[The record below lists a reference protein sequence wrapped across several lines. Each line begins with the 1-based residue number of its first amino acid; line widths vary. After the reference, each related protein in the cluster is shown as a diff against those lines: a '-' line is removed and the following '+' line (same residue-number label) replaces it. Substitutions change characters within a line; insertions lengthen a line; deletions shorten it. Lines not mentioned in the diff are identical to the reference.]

1 MKNGIVGR
9 GCPYSREPAM
19 YTPQF
24 MRDYSVQKYFLKSIV
39 EYIYIY
45 IYIYVIYVYVCYIYV
60 IYIYL
65 YNFAL
70 FRNILAKI

>member
-24 MRDYSVQKYFLKSIV
+24 MRDYSAQKYFLKSIV

-45 IYIYVIYVYVCYIYV
+45 IYIYVIYIYVCYIYV
-60 IYIYL
+60 IYIYIYITL
-65 YNFAL
+65 HYFV
-70 FRNILAKI
+70 IS

>member
-45 IYIYVIYVYVCYIYV
+45 IYIYIYMLYMYMYAIYMLY
-60 IYIYL
+60 IYIYITL
-65 YNFAL
+65 HYFV
-70 FRNILAKI
+70 IS

>member
-45 IYIYVIYVYVCYIYV
+45 IYICYICICMLYICYIY
-60 IYIYL
+60 ISI
-65 YNFAL
+65 
-70 FRNILAKI
+70 

>member
-19 YTPQF
+19 HTPQF

-45 IYIYVIYVYVCYIYV
+45 IYIYIYMLYIYMYAIYMLY
-60 IYIYL
+60 IYIS
-65 YNFAL
+65 
-70 FRNILAKI
+70 I

>member
-9 GCPYSREPAM
+9 GRPYSREPAM

-24 MRDYSVQKYFLKSIV
+24 MRDYSVQKYFLKSTV
-39 EYIYIY
+39 EYIYR
-45 IYIYVIYVYVCYIYV
+45 YIYVIYIYMYA
-60 IYIYL
+60 IYMLYIYL